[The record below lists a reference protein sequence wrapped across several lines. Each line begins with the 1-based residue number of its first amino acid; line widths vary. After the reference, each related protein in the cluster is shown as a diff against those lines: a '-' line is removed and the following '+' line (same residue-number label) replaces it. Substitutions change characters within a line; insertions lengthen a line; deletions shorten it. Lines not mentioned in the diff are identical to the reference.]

1 LKESKVTL
9 AKTSHIT
16 KKNKLKTPFNK
27 QQQIG
32 ALLAITASFI
42 WSGNFIV
49 SRYAI
54 NMAGPI
60 SLTFLRWT
68 VATLTMLPF
77 AYKNLKNEF
86 YIFKQNKSYFFLM
99 GMVGFAIY
107 NTLIYTAGH
116 YTTAINMALIG
127 SIIHPIVATVL
138 AAIVVHEKLHWK
150 NISGIV
156 LGILGILLLV
166 SKGDIQ
172 NIMHFKFATGDL
184 WMVAAGCCF
193 GTYNVYVKKMPA
205 GISPNSFL
213 LCLFAI
219 GAMLLFPFSIYEMA
233 YVQPIKLSAQFLS
246 IILYIGIGNSTIAY
260 FLWNSA
266 ISKLGVGK
274 TALFGTLIPL
284 LSSIEAVF
292 VLNESFTLF
301 QAISGVIILS
311 GIVINTWPS
320 KKMNG

>member
-1 LKESKVTL
+1 M
-9 AKTSHIT
+9 KTQY
-16 KKNKLKTPFNK
+16 NK
-27 QQQIG
+27 QYQIG
-32 ALLAITASFI
+32 ALLAISASII

-54 NMAGPI
+54 HLAGPI
-60 SLTFLRWT
+60 SLTFLRWS

-77 AYKNLKNEF
+77 AYQNFKNELP
-86 YIFKQNKSYFFLM
+86 IFRQNKTYFFLM
-99 GMVGFAIY
+99 GLIGFAIY

-150 NISGIV
+150 NVSGII
-156 LGILGILLLV
+156 LGIIGILLLV
-166 SKGDIQ
+166 SKGDIN
-172 NIMHFKFATGDL
+172 NIIQFKFATGDL

-193 GTYNVYVKKMPA
+193 GTYNVYVKKMPI

-213 LCLFAI
+213 LCLFGI
-219 GAMLLFPFSIYEMA
+219 GAIILCPFSMYEMV
-233 YVQPIKLSAQFLS
+233 YVQPLKISGQFIL

-266 ISKLGVGK
+266 IGKLGVGK

-292 VLNESFTLF
+292 FLDENFSLF
-301 QAISGVIILS
+301 QAISGLIILS
-311 GIVINTWPS
+311 GILINTWPT
-320 KKMNG
+320 KKVDA

>member
-1 LKESKVTL
+1 MTI
-9 AKTSHIT
+9 AKISHIT
-16 KKNKLKTPFNK
+16 KPTKLKKQFNK
-27 QQQIG
+27 QYQLG

-54 NMAGPI
+54 HLAGPI

-68 VATLTMLPF
+68 VATISMLPF
-77 AYKNLKNEF
+77 AYKNFKNELP
-86 YIFKQNKSYFFLM
+86 IFKQNKTYFFLM
-99 GMVGFAIY
+99 GLVGFAIY

-138 AAIVVHEKLHWK
+138 AAIVVQEKLHWK
-150 NISGIV
+150 NIAGIV
-156 LGILGILLLV
+156 LGLFGIVFLIT
-166 SKGDIQ
+166 KGQMTSIT
-172 NIMHFKFATGDL
+172 NFRFSTGDL

-193 GTYNVYVKKMPA
+193 GTYNVFVKKMPA
-205 GISPNSFL
+205 GISSNSFL

-219 GAMLLFPFSIYEMA
+219 GALILLPFSLYEMT
-233 YVQPIKLSAQFLS
+233 YVQPILFSGQFLL

-292 VLNESFTLF
+292 VLNETFTLF
-301 QAISGVIILS
+301 QAISGLIILS

-320 KKMNG
+320 KKLHG

>member
-1 LKESKVTL
+1 
-9 AKTSHIT
+9 
-16 KKNKLKTPFNK
+16 
-27 QQQIG
+27 
-32 ALLAITASFI
+32 
-42 WSGNFIV
+42 
-49 SRYAI
+49 
-54 NMAGPI
+54 
-60 SLTFLRWT
+60 
-68 VATLTMLPF
+68 MLPF
-77 AYKNLKNEF
+77 AYKNFKNELP
-86 YIFKQNKSYFFLM
+86 IFKQNKTYFFLM
-99 GMVGFAIY
+99 GLVGFAIY

-150 NISGIV
+150 NVSGIA
-156 LGILGILLLV
+156 LGIIGILFLV
-166 SKGDIQ
+166 SKGDIN
-172 NIMHFKFATGDL
+172 NILQFKFAAGDL

-193 GTYNVYVKKMPA
+193 GTYNVYVKKMPV
-205 GISPNSFL
+205 GISSNSFL
-213 LCLFAI
+213 LGLFAI
-219 GAMLLFPFSIYEMA
+219 GAIILLPFSIYEMNF
-233 YVQPIKLSAQFLS
+233 VQPVIVSGQFVM

-292 VLNESFTLF
+292 VLNETFTLF
-301 QAISGVIILS
+301 QAISGLIILS

-320 KKMNG
+320 KKMHG

>member
-1 LKESKVTL
+1 M
-9 AKTSHIT
+9 
-16 KKNKLKTPFNK
+16 KKQYNK
-27 QQQIG
+27 QYQIG
-32 ALLAITASFI
+32 ALLAITASLI

-49 SRYAI
+49 SRYAVDI
-54 NMAGPI
+54 AGPI
-60 SLTFLRWT
+60 SLAFFRWT

-77 AYKNLKNEF
+77 AYKNFKNEIYLF
-86 YIFKQNKSYFFLM
+86 QQNKTYFFFM
-99 GMVGFAIY
+99 GLIGFAIY

-127 SIIHPIVATVL
+127 SIIHPIVANLL

-156 LGILGILLLV
+156 LGFIGILLLL
-166 SKGDIQ
+166 SKGDLN
-172 NIMHFKFATGDL
+172 NIAQFKFASGDL
-184 WMVAAGCCF
+184 WMFAAGCCF
-193 GTYNVYVKKMPA
+193 GTYNVYVKKMPT
-205 GISPNSFL
+205 GISANSFL

-219 GAMLLFPFSIYEMA
+219 GAIILLPFSIYEMNF
-233 YVQPIKLSAQFLS
+233 VQPVVFSGQFLY

-292 VLNESFTLF
+292 VLNETFTLF

-320 KKMNG
+320 KKMHE